1 MLLARLEE
9 TMIQLKHLA
18 LLLVVL
24 LPVIGCDGSKQP
36 EPAKTEVLTQTI
48 VLTDAGDQKIPA
60 IKAVREVTGLG
71 LRDAKD
77 IVDSPP
83 SVIMSG
89 LSVEEAE
96 VIASKLRKVG
106 MTIEVRN
113 E

>member
-1 MLLARLEE
+1 
-9 TMIQLKHLA
+9 MIQLHHVA
-18 LLLVVL
+18 LLLLVL
-24 LPVIGCDGSKQP
+24 LPVIGCAGSEHP
-36 EPAKTEVLTQTI
+36 EPAKAEVLTQKI
-48 VLTDAGDQKIPA
+48 VLTDAGDQKILA

-96 VIASKLRKVG
+96 VVASKLLKAG
-106 MTIEVRN
+106 MTIEVRD

>member
-1 MLLARLEE
+1 MIHAHQVAIFLL
-9 TMIQLKHLA
+9 
-18 LLLVVL
+18 VL
-24 LPVIGCDGSKQP
+24 LPIIGCDGSKQT
-36 EPAKTEVLTQTI
+36 EPAKSEALTQTI
-48 VLTDAGDQKIPA
+48 VLTEAGDQKILA

-77 IVDSPP
+77 IVDSAP

-89 LSVEEAE
+89 LSVEKAE
-96 VIASKLRKVG
+96 VIASKLREAG